1 MLIVQ
6 YELVKVYHLNNQPRK
21 SMKLFERLMKVYKK
35 LTEDAGPQ
43 LSAQLWLAVT
53 YREEGRVEKA
63 IELLEHVVKV

>member
-1 MLIVQ
+1 
-6 YELVKVYHLNNQPRK
+6 
-21 SMKLFERLMKVYKK
+21 MKLFERLMKVYKK